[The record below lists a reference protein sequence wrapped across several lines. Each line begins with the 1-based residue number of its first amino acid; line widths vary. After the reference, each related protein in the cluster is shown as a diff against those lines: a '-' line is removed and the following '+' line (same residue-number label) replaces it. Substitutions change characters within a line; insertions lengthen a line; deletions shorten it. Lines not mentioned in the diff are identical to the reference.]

1 MPVSLCRACCLAL
14 VAAAV
19 CLAPALRA
27 QERPVA
33 FVGATVLPVSGP
45 PIPDGTV
52 VVQGGRI
59 LAVGPSATVSVPR
72 GAERVDVRGRTLI
85 PGLVDTHSHIG
96 GGDGGDR
103 SAALHPDVRLLDS
116 FNPLSSTIHRALA
129 GGITTVNA
137 MPGSGLLSSG
147 QTLYLKL
154 RRADSP
160 RVEDLLYCRDAA
172 TEVCG
177 GLKMANGT
185 NPIGDAPAPGTRARS
200 AAAVR
205 ALFTEALAYRAR
217 RDRAPR
223 ADSAAAPVAPDS
235 SGGGFLF
242 TNPATP
248 SLRDTTSRQG
258 EAGRAAGD
266 APGDAARALR
276 MEVLLEVL
284 DGRRTVHF
292 HTHRADDVMT
302 VLRLAREF
310 GFRPVLQHV
319 SEAWRVAD
327 EIAAAGVPASI
338 IVLDAP
344 GGKLEAA
351 EIRLENGGVLERAG
365 VPTAIHT
372 DDYITDSRLLLRSAA
387 LAARA
392 GMSREGALRAVT
404 LAGAEMLGLAD
415 RVGSLEPGKDADLVV
430 LSGDP
435 LSSYTRVEQTWV
447 EGRLVFDR
455 SRAADR
461 AFAVGGYDAYD
472 PSDNHLHGAAPH
484 ADAE

>member
-1 MPVSLCRACCLAL
+1 MLLSRACRLAL
-14 VAAAV
+14 VAAVV

-45 PIPDGTV
+45 PIANGTV
-52 VVQGGRI
+52 VVQDGRI
-59 LAVGPSATVSVPR
+59 LAIGPSSSVSVPR
-72 GAERVDVRGRTLI
+72 GADRVDVRGRTLI

-205 ALFTEALAYRAR
+205 ALFTEALAYRAG
-217 RDRAPR
+217 RDRAAR
-223 ADSAAAPVAPDS
+223 TDSSATPGPPAPD
-235 SGGGFLF
+235 GEPGFPF

-248 SLRDTTSRQG
+248 SLRDTTSG
-258 EAGRAAGD
+258 GGAVEGSEEEDEAERN
-266 APGDAARALR
+266 LR
-276 MEVLLEVL
+276 LDILLEVL
-284 DGRRTVHF
+284 DGRRIVHF

-310 GFRPVLQHV
+310 GFRPVLHHV

-455 SRAADR
+455 SRPADR